1 MKGARDGRDAEQ
13 GANTDV
19 TEQYVCMMLH
29 SCDEN
34 RDAFLRDI
42 LKHVFCCHDILVL
55 N

>member
-1 MKGARDGRDAEQ
+1 MGEMQSREQ
-13 GANTDV
+13 TLMLQNS
-19 TEQYVCMMLH
+19 MMLH
-29 SCDEN
+29 SYDEN